1 MHQMD
6 EFQQT
11 LINDFNQ
18 ALQDNSVL
26 ETVAKYQAGVWRD
39 PEGVV
44 SYFVPH
50 QGKVYYL
57 IQTNEQSFLVE
68 KVFCHGR

>member
-1 MHQMD
+1 MD

-39 PEGVV
+39 PEGKPDLRISLQQALPERIVRRETLSDGTDV
-44 SYFVPH
+44 
-50 QGKVYYL
+50 
-57 IQTNEQSFLVE
+57 
-68 KVFCHGR
+68 